1 MWKLILLVAADTG
14 KTQYKTGA
22 VQNLKTLLDSDPQIR
37 SVVQHCRTYTENGKP
52 CTGGAWDLLIE
63 RVSVQ

>member
-22 VQNLKTLLDSDPQIR
+22 VQNLKDRRFDLY
-37 SVVQHCRTYTENGKP
+37 SVKWKKR
-52 CTGGAWDLLIE
+52 
-63 RVSVQ
+63 R